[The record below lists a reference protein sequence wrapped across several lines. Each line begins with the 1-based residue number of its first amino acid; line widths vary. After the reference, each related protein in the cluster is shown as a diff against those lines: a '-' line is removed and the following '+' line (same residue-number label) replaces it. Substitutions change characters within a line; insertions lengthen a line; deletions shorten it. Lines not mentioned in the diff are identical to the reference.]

1 MHNTT
6 RRVVLL
12 QIDDIKSMDFDGTIS
27 SAERILKTVFAKDDT
42 FKFRSVISY
51 DGVRR
56 FCVCF
61 FDGMADKMLISES
74 IVRPLKLH
82 RDFENIDIERVA
94 FEIVAANEMKT
105 VPDLA
110 TAVQDMMY
118 GDTIILTEGCTSA
131 AVASTKGYMM
141 RPVQEPE
148 GEKLVRGPREGFT
161 ESVLIN
167 TSLIRRRLYTPDLKF
182 DMHVVGQRSKQRYAV
197 CYLDSLVN
205 RDVLRKV
212 YRKLR
217 EIDIDAALDTNYMEE
232 LISDSGYLPFKTI
245 GTTEKPDIAVAK
257 LLEGKILLILDG
269 TPIVLTIPFLFLE
282 YFQSGNDYYINF
294 FYGSIT
300 RMLRILGF
308 ILTVTAPA
316 IYVAILMYHHEV
328 LPVNLLM
335 SIAAAQEGVPFSTL
349 TEILLMLLAYELLR
363 EAGVM
368 MPNSIGEALS
378 TVGGVVIGQAAVDAK
393 IVSAPVVIV
402 VALAGLTGLIVPK
415 LKGAVI
421 LLRVF
426 YILTAAFLGIYGLS
440 FALCI
445 TMLYLIKLDSF
456 GIPYMSYVVTASFS
470 DMKDTVFRAP
480 WKMMVNRPVRVM
492 DKDRKRER

>member
-1 MHNTT
+1 
-6 RRVVLL
+6 
-12 QIDDIKSMDFDGTIS
+12 
-27 SAERILKTVFAKDDT
+27 
-42 FKFRSVISY
+42 
-51 DGVRR
+51 
-56 FCVCF
+56 
-61 FDGMADKMLISES
+61 
-74 IVRPLKLH
+74 
-82 RDFENIDIERVA
+82 
-94 FEIVAANEMKT
+94 
-105 VPDLA
+105 
-110 TAVQDMMY
+110 
-118 GDTIILTEGCTSA
+118 
-131 AVASTKGYMM
+131 
-141 RPVQEPE
+141 
-148 GEKLVRGPREGFT
+148 
-161 ESVLIN
+161 
-167 TSLIRRRLYTPDLKF
+167 
-182 DMHVVGQRSKQRYAV
+182 
-197 CYLDSLVN
+197 
-205 RDVLRKV
+205 
-212 YRKLR
+212 
-217 EIDIDAALDTNYMEE
+217 
-232 LISDSGYLPFKTI
+232 
-245 GTTEKPDIAVAK
+245 
-257 LLEGKILLILDG
+257 
-269 TPIVLTIPFLFLE
+269 
-282 YFQSGNDYYINF
+282 
-294 FYGSIT
+294 
-300 RMLRILGF
+300 
-308 ILTVTAPA
+308 
-316 IYVAILMYHHEV
+316 
-328 LPVNLLM
+328 M

-492 DKDRKRER
+492 DKDRKRES